1 MIILINSA
9 SGNDRK
15 YVKNQC
21 IDYDKVF
28 EEIEWK
34 TKRMYSKD
42 VPDEYKDQY
51 AYEYLDKNYY
61 RYVEVTTLM
70 GLQNVIDKVGS
81 IIINPRDENTNGMI
95 EHAIGQKID
104 LEITIYDDWVE

>member
-9 SGNDRK
+9 SGRDYKDIKGGR
-15 YVKNQC
+15 
-21 IDYDKVF
+21 IDYDKAF

-34 TKRMYSKD
+34 TKRLYVED
-42 VPDEYKDQY
+42 VPDECKSEY
-51 AYEYLDKNYY
+51 AYEYLERQYY
-61 RYVEVTTLM
+61 RYVEVGTLM
-70 GLQNVIDKVGS
+70 GLQKVINKVGS

-104 LEITIYDDWVE
+104 LEITIYDDWIE

>member
-9 SGNDRK
+9 SGDDHK
-15 YVKNQC
+15 YVNKKR

-34 TKRMYSKD
+34 TKRLYVED
-42 VPDEYKDQY
+42 VPDEYRTEY
-51 AYEYLDKNYY
+51 AYEYLERQYY
-61 RYVEVTTLM
+61 RYVEVGTLM
-70 GLQNVIDKVGS
+70 GLQKVINKVGS

-104 LEITIYDDWVE
+104 LEITIYDDWIE

>member
-70 GLQNVIDKVGS
+70 GLQKFIEKAGS
-81 IIINPRDENTNGMI
+81 IIINPRDENSNTMF
-95 EHAIGQKID
+95 EVAIGQKID
-104 LEITIYDDWVE
+104 LELVIYDYWVE

>member
-9 SGNDRK
+9 SGNDHK
-15 YVKNQC
+15 YIKDKY

-34 TKRMYSKD
+34 TKRIYSED

-70 GLQNVIDKVGS
+70 GLQKFIEKAGS

-104 LEITIYDDWVE
+104 LEITIYDDWIE

>member
-9 SGNDRK
+9 SGDDHK
-15 YVKNQC
+15 YVKNQR

-34 TKRMYSKD
+34 TKRIYSED

-61 RYVEVTTLM
+61 RYAEVTTLM
-70 GLQNVIDKVGS
+70 GLQKFIEKAGS
-81 IIINPRDENTNGMI
+81 IIINPRDENSNTMF
-95 EHAIGQKID
+95 EVAIGQKID
-104 LEITIYDDWVE
+104 LELVIYDYWVE